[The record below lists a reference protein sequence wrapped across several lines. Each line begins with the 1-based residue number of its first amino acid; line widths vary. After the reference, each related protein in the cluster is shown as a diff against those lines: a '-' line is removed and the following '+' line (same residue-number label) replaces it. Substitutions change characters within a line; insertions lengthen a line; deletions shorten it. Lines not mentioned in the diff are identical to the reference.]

1 MFPGWNVHVLG
12 HVLSAWNAMFLVA
25 VLTGHVVF
33 ARLVRRENAPLGF
46 VHLRFAV
53 VVYLSA
59 IAAQLFAYAF
69 DANTSLALPL
79 GEDPV
84 RYYLNPLAGPKTL
97 YGVIVLMP
105 VSVFL
110 ATLGSRIGFARAL
123 DLWTRPML
131 AVLAMARVGCLLE
144 GCCFGAR
151 SDLFGVAFP
160 AGSPVYW
167 QQMAAGQLAESAAWS
182 LPVVPTQALE
192 AIVLGGLAV
201 WCHTLSSRG
210 GATGGAMFLF
220 AAAAYSVFRFLAEFV
235 RADAERGI
243 YAGLA
248 TSQWIAVAVLAVVI
262 LVIASRRR
270 GARTREGNGAAD
282 VTARVRLGDEQ
293 AA

>member
-1 MFPGWNVHVLG
+1 
-12 HVLSAWNAMFLVA
+12 MFLFA
-25 VLTGHVVF
+25 VLVGHVVF
-33 ARLVRRENAPLGF
+33 ARLVRREKAPLGF

-84 RYYLNPLAGPKTL
+84 RYYLSPLAGPKTL

-105 VSVFL
+105 VSVFV
-110 ATLGSRIGFARAL
+110 ATLGARIDFARAL

-131 AVLAMARVGCLLE
+131 AVLATARVGCLLE

-151 SDLFGVAFP
+151 SDLFGAAFP

-167 QQMAAGQLAESAAWS
+167 QQMAAGQLAAGAVWS

-192 AIVLGGLAV
+192 AAALAGLGI
-201 WCHTLSSRG
+201 WCHRSATLQRATGSRG
-210 GATGGAMFLF
+210 TGGAMFLF

-262 LVIASRRR
+262 LVIAARRR
-270 GARTREGNGAAD
+270 GATSREGNGAAD
-282 VTARVRLGDEQ
+282 VTACVRLGDEQ